1 MKEYI
6 TYNQRCP
13 IKVKLPNSD
22 DELLLAEVKK
32 IEDSEE
38 NKVMFHLR
46 LKNSEKFNVFTEN
59 ILKFYIKNYLKTEL
73 KLFCIDKEVDIKFT

>member
-6 TYNQRCP
+6 TYNQKCP